1 MTTRA
6 ALASGLLGTPPIC
19 HTYGGCAVRAALDL
33 QGAKKTSA
41 VPLEKPPQT
50 LPGIANLT

>member
-6 ALASGLLGTPPIC
+6 VLASRLLGTPPIC
-19 HTYGGCAVRAALDL
+19 HTYGGYAVRAAPDL
-33 QGAKKTSA
+33 SGAKKTSA

-50 LPGIANLT
+50 LPGIAYLT